1 MGTKD
6 TTQKRLEDYEDIF
19 ADISNVLLYD
29 GEDVIKENELETVT
43 AKDTYTVEQQI
54 HEVERDVAK
63 RWRHHS
69 LHISL
74 IGLENQ
80 TDPDYKMPMRVI
92 CYDGASYRAQL
103 NAEESKKTYPV
114 ITLVLYMGTEKR
126 WTAPKQLTNCFK
138 YDKRLSKFISNY
150 KINVVELA
158 WLSDEQIMKF
168 KTEFRNF
175 VELLRDTRLGRK
187 PQYSPIQLKHVHE
200 LLQLMRIMSGNDEYE
215 QLLNQTTNN
224 LKQNKLKGDELT
236 MKKIVSLGFDEARAE
251 AMAEGLAKGE
261 AQEKFATVK
270 RMLKRGKSSLIEI
283 AKDTD
288 LPLDTIKKIQA
299 EMQAV

>member
-6 TTQKRLEDYEDIF
+6 TTQKRLEDFEDIF

-29 GEDVIKENELETVT
+29 GEDVIKENELETIT
-43 AKDTYTVEQQI
+43 AKDTYTVEKQI

-63 RWRHHS
+63 RWKHHS

-80 TDPDYKMPMRVI
+80 TNPDYKMPMRVI

-126 WTAPKQLTNCFK
+126 WTAPKQLTDCFK
-138 YDKRLSKFISNY
+138 YDERLGKFISNY
-150 KINVVELA
+150 TINVVELA

-200 LLQLMRIMSGNDEYE
+200 LLQLMRVMSGNDEYE

-261 AQEKFATVK
+261 AQEKFATAK
-270 RMLKRGKSSLIEI
+270 RMLALGKSLQDIMLI
-283 AKDTD
+283 TD
-288 LPLDTIKKIQA
+288 LPMSKIQELQSEIKSA
-299 EMQAV
+299 

>member
-6 TTQKRLEDYEDIF
+6 TTQKRLEDFEDIF

-43 AKDTYTVEQQI
+43 AKDTYTVEHQI

-80 TDPDYKMPMRVI
+80 TDPDYKMPLRVI

-114 ITLVLYMGTEKR
+114 ITLVLYMGTEKH
-126 WTAPKQLTNCFK
+126 WTAPKQLTDCFK
-138 YDKRLSKFISNY
+138 YDERLSKFISNY

-158 WLSDEQIMKF
+158 WLSDEQILKF

-200 LLQLMRIMSGNDEYE
+200 LLQLMRVMSSNDEYE
-215 QLLNQTTNN
+215 QLLKQTTNN
-224 LKQNKLKGDELT
+224 LKQKKLKGDEIT

-251 AMAEGLAKGE
+251 ARAAGLAEGE
-261 AQEKFATVK
+261 AQEKFATAK
-270 RMLKRGKSSLIEI
+270 RMLALGKSLQDIMLI
-283 AKDTD
+283 TD
-288 LPLDTIKKIQA
+288 LPMSKIQELQTEIKSA
-299 EMQAV
+299 

>member
-6 TTQKRLEDYEDIF
+6 TTQKRLEDFEDIF

-63 RWRHHS
+63 RLRHHS

-80 TDPDYKMPMRVI
+80 TDPDYKMPLRVI

-103 NAEESKKTYPV
+103 NAEEPKKTYPV
-114 ITLVLYMGTEKR
+114 ITLVLYMGTEKH
-126 WTAPKQLTNCFK
+126 WTAPKQLTDCFK
-138 YDKRLSKFISNY
+138 YDERLSKFISNY

-200 LLQLMRIMSGNDEYE
+200 LLQLMRVMSGNDEYE
-215 QLLNQTTNN
+215 QLLKQTTNN
-224 LKQNKLKGDELT
+224 LKQKKLKGDEIT

-251 AMAEGLAKGE
+251 ARAAGLAEGE
-261 AQEKFATVK
+261 AQEKFATAK
-270 RMLKRGKSSLIEI
+270 RMLALGKSLQDIMLI
-283 AKDTD
+283 TD
-288 LPLDTIKKIQA
+288 LPMSKIQELQA
-299 EMQAV
+299 EIKSA

>member
-1 MGTKD
+1 
-6 TTQKRLEDYEDIF
+6 
-19 ADISNVLLYD
+19 
-29 GEDVIKENELETVT
+29 
-43 AKDTYTVEQQI
+43 
-54 HEVERDVAK
+54 
-63 RWRHHS
+63 
-69 LHISL
+69 
-74 IGLENQ
+74 
-80 TDPDYKMPMRVI
+80 MPLRVI

-114 ITLVLYMGTEKR
+114 ITLVLYMGTEKH
-126 WTAPKQLTNCFK
+126 WTAPKQLTDCFK
-138 YDKRLSKFISNY
+138 YDKRLGKFISNY

-200 LLQLMRIMSGNDEYE
+200 LLQLMRVMSGNDKYE
-215 QLLNQTTNN
+215 QLLNQTSNN
-224 LKQNKLKGDELT
+224 LKQNKLKGDEIT

-251 AMAEGLAKGE
+251 ARAEAKAE
-261 AQEKFATVK
+261 EKFATVK
-270 RMLKRGKSSLIEI
+270 RMLKRGKSSLADI
-283 AKDTD
+283 AEDTD

>member
-6 TTQKRLEDYEDIF
+6 TTQKRLEDFEDIF

-43 AKDTYTVEQQI
+43 AKDTYTVEHQI

-80 TDPDYKMPMRVI
+80 TDPDYKMPLRVI

-103 NAEESKKTYPV
+103 NAEDPKKTYPV
-114 ITLVLYMGTEKR
+114 ITLVLYMGTEKH
-126 WTAPKQLTNCFK
+126 WTAPKQLTDCFK
-138 YDKRLSKFISNY
+138 YDERLSKFISNY

-158 WLSDEQIMKF
+158 WLSDEQILKF

-215 QLLNQTTNN
+215 QLLKQTTNN
-224 LKQNKLKGDELT
+224 LKQNKLKGDEIT

-251 AMAEGLAKGE
+251 ARAAGLAEGE
-261 AQEKFATVK
+261 AQEKFATAK
-270 RMLKRGKSSLIEI
+270 RMLALGKSLQDIMLI
-283 AKDTD
+283 TD
-288 LPLDTIKKIQA
+288 LPMSKIQELQTEIKSA
-299 EMQAV
+299 

>member
-6 TTQKRLEDYEDIF
+6 TTQKRLEDFEDIF

-29 GEDVIKENELETVT
+29 GEDVIKENELETIT
-43 AKDTYTVEQQI
+43 AKGTYTVEKQI

-63 RWRHHS
+63 RWKHHS

-126 WTAPKQLTNCFK
+126 WTAPKQLTDCFK
-138 YDKRLSKFISNY
+138 YDERLGKFISNY

-200 LLQLMRIMSGNDEYE
+200 LLQLMRVMSGNDEYE

-261 AQEKFATVK
+261 AQGLAKGEAKEKF
-270 RMLKRGKSSLIEI
+270 
-283 AKDTD
+283 
-288 LPLDTIKKIQA
+288 
-299 EMQAV
+299 

>member
-6 TTQKRLEDYEDIF
+6 TTQKRLEDFEDIF

-43 AKDTYTVEQQI
+43 AKDTYTVEHQI

-80 TDPDYKMPMRVI
+80 TDPDYKMPLRVI

-103 NAEESKKTYPV
+103 NAEDPKKTYPV
-114 ITLVLYMGTEKR
+114 ITLVLYMGTEKH
-126 WTAPKQLTNCFK
+126 WTAPKQLTDCFK
-138 YDKRLSKFISNY
+138 YDERLSKFISNY

-175 VELLRDTRLGRK
+175 VELLRDTRLDRK

-215 QLLNQTTNN
+215 QLLKQTTNN
-224 LKQNKLKGDELT
+224 LKQNKLKGDEIT
-236 MKKIVSLGFDEARAE
+236 MKKIVSLGFDKARAE
-251 AMAEGLAKGE
+251 ARAAGLAEGE
-261 AQEKFATVK
+261 AQEKFATAK
-270 RMLKRGKSSLIEI
+270 RMLALGKSLQDIMLI
-283 AKDTD
+283 TD
-288 LPLDTIKKIQA
+288 LPMSKIQELQTEIKSA
-299 EMQAV
+299 

>member
-6 TTQKRLEDYEDIF
+6 TTQKRLEDFEDIF

-29 GEDVIKENELETVT
+29 GEDIIKENELETVT

-80 TDPDYKMPMRVI
+80 TDPDYKMPLRVI

-114 ITLVLYMGTEKR
+114 ITLVLYMGTEKH
-126 WTAPKQLTNCFK
+126 WTAPKQLTDCFK
-138 YDKRLSKFISNY
+138 YDERLSKFISNY

-158 WLSDEQIMKF
+158 WLSDEQILKF

-175 VELLRDTRLGRK
+175 VELLRDTRIGRK

-200 LLQLMRIMSGNDEYE
+200 LLQLMRVMSGNDEYE
-215 QLLNQTTNN
+215 QLLKQTTNN
-224 LKQNKLKGDELT
+224 LKQKKLKGDEIT

-251 AMAEGLAKGE
+251 ARAAGLAEGE
-261 AQEKFATVK
+261 AQEKFATAK
-270 RMLKRGKSSLIEI
+270 RMLALGKSLQDIMLI
-283 AKDTD
+283 TD
-288 LPLDTIKKIQA
+288 LPMSKIQELQA
-299 EMQAV
+299 EIKSA